1 MGQGEAVNMDDMTA
15 RRRTAMLI
23 SVVVP
28 VLDEAATVA
37 ALLDHLAGLEGRLE
51 VILVDGGSTDAT
63 MQIASEHAAAPRMI
77 RSGRGRACQMN
88 EGAAVARGEA
98 IVFLHADTR
107 LPPQAYRLITTALA
121 DQRVIGGNFSLHF
134 DGGDRFSRLLGLWY
148 RVQRRAGIYY
158 GDSAVW
164 LRRDTFAQLDGFR
177 LLPIMVDYDL
187 VRRIE
192 RAGTTV
198 CLPGPAITSARRWQ
212 RLGVT
217 RTIASWVLI
226 RWLYLAGVSPVR
238 LARLYPR
245 VR

>member
-1 MGQGEAVNMDDMTA
+1 MTA
-15 RRRTAMLI
+15 ARNGTAMLI

-28 VLDEAATVA
+28 VLDEAATVGS
-37 ALLDHLAGLEGRLE
+37 LLDHLAGLEGRLE
-51 VILVDGGSTDAT
+51 VILADGGSTDAT
-63 MQIASEHAAAPRMI
+63 VQVACEHAPAPRMI
-77 RSGRGRACQMN
+77 RSERGRARQMN

-98 IVFLHADTR
+98 IIFLHADTR
-107 LPPQAYRLITTALA
+107 LPPQAYRLISTALA
-121 DQRVIGGNFSLHF
+121 DPRVIGGNFSLRF
-134 DGGDRFSRLLGLWY
+134 DGEDQFSRLLGLWY
-148 RVQRRAGIYY
+148 RAQRRAGIYY

-164 LRRDTFAQLDGFR
+164 LRRDTFEQLDGFR
-177 LLPIMVDYDL
+177 ALPIMEDYDL
-187 VRRIE
+187 VRRLE
-192 RAGTTV
+192 RAGRTV

-212 RLGVT
+212 RLGLA

>member
-1 MGQGEAVNMDDMTA
+1 MDDMTA
-15 RRRTAMLI
+15 ARNVPAMLI

-28 VLDEAATVA
+28 VLNEAATVG

-51 VILVDGGSTDAT
+51 VILADGGSTDAT
-63 MQIASEHAAAPRMI
+63 VQVACEHASAPRMI
-77 RSGRGRACQMN
+77 QSARGRARQMN
-88 EGAAVARGEA
+88 AGAAVARGEA

-107 LPPQAYRLITTALA
+107 LPAQAYRLISTAIA
-121 DQRVIGGNFSLHF
+121 DPRVVGGNFSLRF
-134 DGGDRFSRLLGLWY
+134 DGGDRFSQLLGLWY
-148 RVQRRAGIYY
+148 RAQRRAGIYY

-164 LRRDTFAQLDGFR
+164 LRQETFERLDGFR
-177 LLPIMVDYDL
+177 ALPIMEDYDL
-187 VRRIE
+187 VRRLE

-212 RLGVT
+212 RLGLA

-226 RWLYLAGVSPVR
+226 RWLYLAGVSPAR
-238 LARLYPR
+238 LARLYPQ